1 MIGSRTLRVEDER
14 FLRGEGLYVADR
26 RTAFMAEAMIV
37 RSPHAHARIIKIE
50 LIKAAAAPG
59 VLAAVS
65 ARDLPTTAKP
75 IPCRIRSHGDV
86 TPFLQPV
93 LARDVVRYVGEPIA
107 VIVATTRAMAEDAA
121 ELVEI
126 EWEPL
131 SPVTTVHDSVCSD
144 TVRIHER
151 GNVATAWSID
161 IGDVD
166 SALETAK
173 VKVTHKFK
181 TSRQTGLPLET
192 RGILASYDP
201 GRRHLE
207 VFGPTKIPHT
217 NRRMLAP
224 MLGIPEAA
232 IRFVEPDVGG
242 SFGVRGEFY
251 PEDFLIPWLAMR
263 LRTPVRW
270 IEDRFEHF
278 SAINHSRQAE
288 FEVTASADAEGQL
301 TSFELH
307 LMSDMG
313 AYMRTH
319 GDVVPSYVAAGFT
332 GPYRVRNYRAKA
344 SAVLTNKTPTGTIRS
359 PGTFEANFVRE
370 RVVDMLA
377 AKLGMDR
384 VEFRRKN
391 LIRPAEL
398 PWKVGTIGGGHPTVY
413 DSGDF
418 PAIFE
423 RALAEFGWNIKAE
436 RAGGRTGRGISVSV
450 EPSALGVFESARID
464 VGVDGFVRVMTGCTS
479 QGQGQETALAQVAA
493 ETLTVPID
501 RISVIH
507 GDTGEIAFGG
517 GTNASRAAVMA
528 GNAVH
533 AAAAS
538 VKEKAVRA
546 AARKLECSEADL
558 VLRNGRVELEGAP
571 GSGLALG
578 EIAQLLS
585 PGDQQFLPSRE
596 ETIQE
601 DNSGLTSTNII
612 RGVPSGTSV
621 FAVHLAE
628 VEVDRELG
636 QIEVKRLLVACDIG
650 RAINPMIVEGQ
661 IVGGA
666 VQGIGCTLLE
676 ELTYDEQGQLQTA
689 TLGDYLVPISYDAP
703 VVKAVVIEQAV
714 SPSNPLGVKGIG
726 EVGPTGVA
734 AAIGNAV
741 ADALGVQDAID
752 ELPISP
758 ERVLRATGGLSV

>member
-1 MIGSRTLRVEDER
+1 MLKLNGNHCHPLPPCTIQS
-14 FLRGEGLYVADR
+14 
-26 RTAFMAEAMIV
+26 
-37 RSPHAHARIIKIE
+37 
-50 LIKAAAAPG
+50 
-59 VLAAVS
+59 VL
-65 ARDLPTTAKP
+65 
-75 IPCRIRSHGDV
+75 
-86 TPFLQPV
+86 
-93 LARDVVRYVGEPIA
+93 
-107 VIVATTRAMAEDAA
+107 
-121 ELVEI
+121 
-126 EWEPL
+126 
-131 SPVTTVHDSVCSD
+131 D

-319 GDVVPSYVAAGFT
+319 GDVVPSYVTAGFT

-558 VLRNGRVELEGAP
+558 VLRNGRVEL
-571 GSGLALG
+571 
-578 EIAQLLS
+578 
-585 PGDQQFLPSRE
+585 
-596 ETIQE
+596 
-601 DNSGLTSTNII
+601 
-612 RGVPSGTSV
+612 
-621 FAVHLAE
+621 
-628 VEVDRELG
+628 
-636 QIEVKRLLVACDIG
+636 
-650 RAINPMIVEGQ
+650 
-661 IVGGA
+661 
-666 VQGIGCTLLE
+666 
-676 ELTYDEQGQLQTA
+676 
-689 TLGDYLVPISYDAP
+689 
-703 VVKAVVIEQAV
+703 
-714 SPSNPLGVKGIG
+714 
-726 EVGPTGVA
+726 
-734 AAIGNAV
+734 
-741 ADALGVQDAID
+741 
-752 ELPISP
+752 
-758 ERVLRATGGLSV
+758 